1 MKLGLWDRSCG
12 VRAEGSE
19 LWDRSCEIRAL
30 GLGLKDWC
38 CGIGAVRYR
47 LGLWDQSCGQ
57 CGCSYGIGAVGSV
70 GLGPW
75 DRSFEIRAEG
85 VMAVGLV
92 V

>member
-1 MKLGLWDRSCG
+1 M
-12 VRAEGSE
+12 
-19 LWDRSCEIRAL
+19 LWDRSCEISIRAV
-30 GLGLKDWC
+30 GSE
-38 CGIGAVRYR
+38 
-47 LGLWDQSCGQ
+47 LWDQSCGQ
-57 CGCSYGIGAVGSV
+57 CGYSYGIGAVGSV

>member
-47 LGLWDQSCGQ
+47 LGLWDRSD
-57 CGCSYGIGAVGSV
+57 GIRAVGSV
-70 GLGPW
+70 GSRLWGRSCVL
-75 DRSFEIRAEG
+75 DRSRGQCG
-85 VMAVGLV
+85 VRAVGS
-92 V
+92 